1 MDQPRKLGG
10 SRRGIGWRARLTGAA
25 SIFVLVSLIAL
36 AIIPVVIVRE
46 LSEAIEVNAETFEPA
61 RRDVRD
67 LRFLYEHEVAEL
79 RGLLLTGDE
88 RLLET
93 YRNARRQEQ
102 ETLYRL
108 EYLVRRVGSDA
119 PELLEEVRRYA
130 SLWHV
135 RTDSLLVGELSRE
148 EYLERL
154 PHQFVLNDSIES
166 LVDRLAAVIDAQAV
180 EFFSA
185 VGQAAERQLATSLA
199 LSVLALAAAIV
210 VGWFARRQAMLY
222 AALGRAHAEERLLRQ
237 EAERRRLEVE
247 RITESRSRLMRG
259 FSHDVKNPL
268 GAADGYLQLMEDGIL
283 GDLSAKQLESVANA
297 RRAIR
302 TALRL
307 IEDLLEFA
315 RTEAGQVDIHPA
327 PTEIGGVMREA
338 VEEFRAQAEA
348 KGLDITI
355 DYPED
360 LPRLESDP
368 DRIRQILGNLISNAV
383 KYTDRGGVAIR
394 ARVASDGMAP
404 GPGRWVAVDVSDTG
418 PGIPREEQAFLF
430 QEFVRLKSGEGKR
443 GAGIG
448 LAMSRHMAR
457 ALKGDLTVESEPG
470 KGSTFTL
477 WLPLDAGAAQRLEAA
492 A

>member
-25 SIFVLVSLIAL
+25 SMFVLVSLIAL

-148 EYLERL
+148 EFLERL

-166 LVDRLAAVIDAQAV
+166 LVDRLAEVIDAQAV
-180 EFFSA
+180 EFFNT
-185 VGQAAERQLATSLA
+185 VGEAAERQLATALA
-199 LSVLALAAAIV
+199 LGVVALVAAIV
-210 VGWFARRQAMLY
+210 VGWFARRQTMLS
-222 AALGRAHAEERLLRQ
+222 AALARAHAEERRLR
-237 EAERRRLEVE
+237 EESERRRLEVE

-259 FSHDVKNPL
+259 F
-268 GAADGYLQLMEDGIL
+268 
-283 GDLSAKQLESVANA
+283 
-297 RRAIR
+297 
-302 TALRL
+302 
-307 IEDLLEFA
+307 
-315 RTEAGQVDIHPA
+315 
-327 PTEIGGVMREA
+327 
-338 VEEFRAQAEA
+338 
-348 KGLDITI
+348 
-355 DYPED
+355 
-360 LPRLESDP
+360 
-368 DRIRQILGNLISNAV
+368 
-383 KYTDRGGVAIR
+383 
-394 ARVASDGMAP
+394 
-404 GPGRWVAVDVSDTG
+404 
-418 PGIPREEQAFLF
+418 
-430 QEFVRLKSGEGKR
+430 
-443 GAGIG
+443 
-448 LAMSRHMAR
+448 
-457 ALKGDLTVESEPG
+457 
-470 KGSTFTL
+470 
-477 WLPLDAGAAQRLEAA
+477 
-492 A
+492 